1 MAGNYLADALD
12 TVKSRTHLLDTVKLT
27 HLRKDDPNEHREHIR
42 TRHAGCRTRQNRRS
56 FPYVLVS
63 SLLATL
69 VSLAAVWAW
78 TVTTLWTGDRSL
90 EEFASTRNMQMSRRF
105 TMTRPH
111 AIVGSALATAVIN
124 VLVALVIIFALTPE
138 AARIEPQ
145 KPNDSTPLYRLS
157 PIPGRRR
164 LGPFLIPGEWWRD
177 TKMPRQKSE
186 NILTVSGAFAK
197 FRQCQVDRSLRKEAP
212 MNATNKIVPS
222 PEADRALHA
231 TLALQRAAFLRDGPP
246 TLKQRRG
253 DLMKLK
259 EAILARQ
266 DAFVAA
272 LDADFGHRARQ
283 ESLMLDLGTT
293 VGAINYLHSN
303 LRRFMRPERRHV
315 AAIFKPASAKVVYQP
330 LGVVGIV
337 SPWNFP
343 VSLAL
348 TPLATALAAGNRVML
363 KPSEMTP
370 ATTDLLASMLAE
382 TFDEEQVAVV
392 TGDAKIGSAFSS
404 LPFDHIFFTGS
415 IPVGRAI
422 MRAASENLVPV
433 TLELGGKSPIIV
445 DRGYSL
451 RTAARRIAF
460 GKCANGGQ
468 ICTSPDYLLL
478 PKSETEDFIAAYR
491 QEIDTLYPNIGD
503 NPDLHLNSQRPTLR
517 HACQDWWRMRRPKV
531 PALSRSAPGSQAA
544 RNRACSRRCCCST

>member
-1 MAGNYLADALD
+1 
-12 TVKSRTHLLDTVKLT
+12 
-27 HLRKDDPNEHREHIR
+27 
-42 TRHAGCRTRQNRRS
+42 
-56 FPYVLVS
+56 
-63 SLLATL
+63 
-69 VSLAAVWAW
+69 
-78 TVTTLWTGDRSL
+78 
-90 EEFASTRNMQMSRRF
+90 
-105 TMTRPH
+105 
-111 AIVGSALATAVIN
+111 
-124 VLVALVIIFALTPE
+124 
-138 AARIEPQ
+138 
-145 KPNDSTPLYRLS
+145 
-157 PIPGRRR
+157 
-164 LGPFLIPGEWWRD
+164 
-177 TKMPRQKSE
+177 
-186 NILTVSGAFAK
+186 
-197 FRQCQVDRSLRKEAP
+197 
-212 MNATNKIVPS
+212 MNATNKTVLTPG
-222 PEADRALHA
+222 ADRALQA

-246 TLKQRRG
+246 TLKQRRR
-253 DLMKLK
+253 DLTKLK
-259 EAILARQ
+259 EAILARK

-337 SPWNFP
+337 APWNFP

-370 ATTDLLASMLAE
+370 ATTNLLASMLPE
-382 TFDEEQVAVV
+382 TFDKEQVAVV
-392 TGDAKIGSAFSS
+392 TGDAEIGRAFSS

-415 IPVGRAI
+415 TPVGRSI

-445 DRGYSL
+445 DHGYSV

-491 QEIDTLYPNIGD
+491 QEVDTLYPNIGD
-503 NPDLHLNSQRPTLR
+503 NPDYTSILNDKHFTRLSGLVEDAKAKGARVIEIGVRPGRAQSRMFPPVLLLGVTDQMAVMQEEIFGPILPVVTYDGLDDAIAYVNARPRPLALYFFGTDEASQRRVVERTTSGGVLINDTILHYAQDDLPFGGIGPSGMGAYHGAEGFKTMSHAKAVFKQARLNLADLFRPPFGKLFDVLLNIQLR
-517 HACQDWWRMRRPKV
+517 
-531 PALSRSAPGSQAA
+531 
-544 RNRACSRRCCCST
+544 

>member
-1 MAGNYLADALD
+1 
-12 TVKSRTHLLDTVKLT
+12 
-27 HLRKDDPNEHREHIR
+27 
-42 TRHAGCRTRQNRRS
+42 
-56 FPYVLVS
+56 VS
-63 SLLATL
+63 
-69 VSLAAVWAW
+69 
-78 TVTTLWTGDRSL
+78 D
-90 EEFASTRNMQMSRRF
+90 
-105 TMTRPH
+105 
-111 AIVGSALATAVIN
+111 
-124 VLVALVIIFALTPE
+124 
-138 AARIEPQ
+138 
-145 KPNDSTPLYRLS
+145 
-157 PIPGRRR
+157 
-164 LGPFLIPGEWWRD
+164 
-177 TKMPRQKSE
+177 
-186 NILTVSGAFAK
+186 
-197 FRQCQVDRSLRKEAP
+197 
-212 MNATNKIVPS
+212 TNKLVPT
-222 PEADRALHA
+222 PEADRALVD

-246 TLKQRRG
+246 TLKQRRL
-253 DLMKLK
+253 DLTKLK

-315 AAIFKPASAKVVYQP
+315 AAIFKPASAQIVYQP

-370 ATTDLLASMLAE
+370 ATTELLAAMLAE
-382 TFDEEQVAVV
+382 TFEEEQLAVV
-392 TGDAKIGSAFSS
+392 TGDAEVGKAFSS

-415 IPVGRAI
+415 IPVGRAV

-445 DRGYSL
+445 DDGYSL
-451 RTAARRIAF
+451 HTAARRIAY

-468 ICTSPDYLLL
+468 ICVSPDYLLL
-478 PKSETEDFIAAYR
+478 PKRETEDFIAAYR
-491 QEIDTLYPNIGD
+491 QEVDALYPNVAD
-503 NPDLHLNSQRPTLR
+503 NPDYTSILNDRHFARLSGLVEDAKAKGARVIELGTKQPSDSRLFPPTLLLDVTDEMAVMR
-517 HACQDWWRMRRPKV
+517 EEIFGPILPVVTYDGLDDAIAYVNARPRPLALYFFGTDGAAQRRVLERTTSGSVLVNDTILQYAQDDLPFGGVGPSGMGTYHGVEGFKTMSHAKSVFQQARFNLADLFRPPFGRV
-531 PALSRSAPGSQAA
+531 YDFLLNVMLR
-544 RNRACSRRCCCST
+544 

>member
-1 MAGNYLADALD
+1 
-12 TVKSRTHLLDTVKLT
+12 
-27 HLRKDDPNEHREHIR
+27 
-42 TRHAGCRTRQNRRS
+42 
-56 FPYVLVS
+56 
-63 SLLATL
+63 
-69 VSLAAVWAW
+69 
-78 TVTTLWTGDRSL
+78 
-90 EEFASTRNMQMSRRF
+90 
-105 TMTRPH
+105 
-111 AIVGSALATAVIN
+111 
-124 VLVALVIIFALTPE
+124 
-138 AARIEPQ
+138 
-145 KPNDSTPLYRLS
+145 
-157 PIPGRRR
+157 
-164 LGPFLIPGEWWRD
+164 
-177 TKMPRQKSE
+177 
-186 NILTVSGAFAK
+186 
-197 FRQCQVDRSLRKEAP
+197 
-212 MNATNKIVPS
+212 MNATNKRVPT
-222 PEADRALHA
+222 PDADRALHA

-253 DLMKLK
+253 DLKKLK

-266 DAFVAA
+266 DAFVTA

-293 VGAINYLHSN
+293 VGTINYLHSN
-303 LRRFMRPERRHV
+303 LRRFMRTERRHV

-348 TPLATALAAGNRVML
+348 TPLGTALAAGNRVML

-392 TGDAKIGSAFSS
+392 TGDAKIDRAFSS

-445 DRGYSL
+445 DQGYSL
-451 RTAARRIAF
+451 RTAARRIAY

-478 PKSETEDFIAAYR
+478 PKSETDDFIKAYR
-491 QEIDTLYPNIGD
+491 QEIDTLYPNIGA
-503 NPDLHLNSQRPTLR
+503 NPDYTSILNDRHVTRLSGLVEDAKAKGARVIEIGARQPGGSQSRMFPPVLLLGVTDQMAVMQEEIFGPILPVVTYDGLDDAIAYVNARPRPLALYFFGTDKTSQRLVVERTTSGGVLINDTILHYAQDDLPFGGIGPSGMGAYHGAEGFKTMSHAKAVFQQARFNAVDLFRPPFGKAFDFLLNIQLR
-517 HACQDWWRMRRPKV
+517 
-531 PALSRSAPGSQAA
+531 
-544 RNRACSRRCCCST
+544 

>member
-1 MAGNYLADALD
+1 
-12 TVKSRTHLLDTVKLT
+12 
-27 HLRKDDPNEHREHIR
+27 
-42 TRHAGCRTRQNRRS
+42 
-56 FPYVLVS
+56 
-63 SLLATL
+63 
-69 VSLAAVWAW
+69 
-78 TVTTLWTGDRSL
+78 
-90 EEFASTRNMQMSRRF
+90 
-105 TMTRPH
+105 
-111 AIVGSALATAVIN
+111 
-124 VLVALVIIFALTPE
+124 
-138 AARIEPQ
+138 
-145 KPNDSTPLYRLS
+145 
-157 PIPGRRR
+157 
-164 LGPFLIPGEWWRD
+164 
-177 TKMPRQKSE
+177 
-186 NILTVSGAFAK
+186 
-197 FRQCQVDRSLRKEAP
+197 
-212 MNATNKIVPS
+212 MNATKETVPAS
-222 PEADRALHA
+222 GAGRAMQA

-246 TLKQRRG
+246 TLKQRR
-253 DLMKLK
+253 DHLTKLK

-266 DAFVAA
+266 DGFVAA

-283 ESLMLDLGTT
+283 ESQMLDLGST

-315 AAIFKPASAKVVYQP
+315 AAIFKPASARVVYQP

-337 SPWNFP
+337 APWNFP

-392 TGDAKIGSAFSS
+392 TGDAKTGRAFSS

-445 DRGYSL
+445 DQGYSL
-451 RTAARRIAF
+451 HTAARRIAY

-491 QEIDTLYPNIGD
+491 QEVDTLYPNVAE
-503 NPDLHLNSQRPTLR
+503 NPDFTWVLNQRHFARLSGLVEDAKAKGARVIELATKQKRNSQSRLFPPTLLLDVTDEMAVMQEEIFGPLLPVVTYNQLDDAIAYVNER
-517 HACQDWWRMRRPKV
+517 PRPLALYFFGTDKAAQRLVVERTTSGGVMINETILHYAQDDLPFGGVGPSGMGAYHGAEGFKTMSHAKAVFRQARFNAVDLFRPPFGK
-531 PALSRSAPGSQAA
+531 AFDFLLNFMLR
-544 RNRACSRRCCCST
+544 

>member
-1 MAGNYLADALD
+1 
-12 TVKSRTHLLDTVKLT
+12 
-27 HLRKDDPNEHREHIR
+27 
-42 TRHAGCRTRQNRRS
+42 
-56 FPYVLVS
+56 
-63 SLLATL
+63 
-69 VSLAAVWAW
+69 
-78 TVTTLWTGDRSL
+78 
-90 EEFASTRNMQMSRRF
+90 
-105 TMTRPH
+105 
-111 AIVGSALATAVIN
+111 
-124 VLVALVIIFALTPE
+124 
-138 AARIEPQ
+138 
-145 KPNDSTPLYRLS
+145 
-157 PIPGRRR
+157 
-164 LGPFLIPGEWWRD
+164 
-177 TKMPRQKSE
+177 
-186 NILTVSGAFAK
+186 
-197 FRQCQVDRSLRKEAP
+197 
-212 MNATNKIVPS
+212 
-222 PEADRALHA
+222 
-231 TLALQRAAFLRDGPP
+231 
-246 TLKQRRG
+246 
-253 DLMKLK
+253 MKLK
-259 EAILARQ
+259 QAILARQ

-293 VGAINYLHSN
+293 VGAINYLLSN

-370 ATTDLLASMLAE
+370 ATTDLLASMFAE
-382 TFDEEQVAVV
+382 TFDEEQVSVV

-404 LPFDHIFFTGS
+404 LAFDHIFFTGS

-445 DRGYSL
+445 DHGYSL

-468 ICTSPDYLLL
+468 ICTSPDYLLC
-478 PKSETEDFIAAYR
+478 PKVKRTTS
-491 QEIDTLYPNIGD
+491 L
-503 NPDLHLNSQRPTLR
+503 RPTGKRLKR
-517 HACQDWWRMRRPKV
+517 STPTLSTIPTTPQFSTTDTSHACQGWWRMRRPKV
-531 PALSRSAPGSQAA
+531 PALSRSGPGSQAA
-544 RNRACSRRCCCST
+544 RDRACSRRHCCST